1 MLSNQKMTDREKLL
15 VNKNKIRAIA
25 AGIAFLLCLLMFTGC
40 SSMNDAEKKVSK
52 ELKALQESETVG
64 SEVVDLRNSLSNEGK
79 ENFDGFLDKL
89 RKFDFEITGSEEDGD
104 KDDDYTLVS
113 VRIKTRDFGREYLAA
128 WTEYLKANPDTKPDD
143 LTGFYEL
150 LFSRL
155 DSLKEKDY
163 IKTIQIVCIDPL
175 DNGEWIAN
183 IKENEELQDAI
194 FGGMMS
200 EMKALA
206 AE

>member
-1 MLSNQKMTDREKLL
+1 MKSREKLL
-15 VNKNKIRAIA
+15 VNIHIIKTIA
-25 AGIAFLLCLLMFTGC
+25 AGLAVLLCLLMLAGC

-52 ELKALQESETVG
+52 ELKALQESDALG
-64 SEVVDLRNSLSNEGK
+64 SEVMNLRDSLSDEGRK
-79 ENFDGFLDKL
+79 NFDGFMKKL
-89 RKFDFEITGSEEDGD
+89 KGFDFQIIGSEEGDGH
-104 KDDDYTLVS
+104 TLVN
-113 VRIKTRDFGREYLAA
+113 VKIKTCDFGREYLAA
-128 WTEYLKANPDTKPDD
+128 WTEYLKTNKEANPDD
-143 LTGFYEL
+143 LTDFYEL

-155 DSLKEKDY
+155 NSPVEKDY

-175 DNGEWIAN
+175 NNGEWIAN

>member
-1 MLSNQKMTDREKLL
+1 L
-15 VNKNKIRAIA
+15 VNKNRMRAIA
-25 AGIAFLLCLLMFTGC
+25 AGLAFLLCLLMFTGC
-40 SSMNDAEKKVSK
+40 SSMNDAEKKVYK

-64 SEVVDLRNSLSNEGK
+64 SEVVNLRNSLSNEGK
-79 ENFDGFLDKL
+79 EDFDGFLKKL
-89 RKFDFEITGSEEDGD
+89 RSFDFEITGSEEDSD
-104 KDDDYTLVS
+104 KGDDYTLVS
-113 VRIKTRDFGREYLAA
+113 VKIKTRDFGREYLAA
-128 WTEYLKANPDTKPDD
+128 WTEYLKANPDTKPDE
-143 LTGFYEL
+143 LTEFYEL

-155 DSLKEKDY
+155 NSLGEKEY

-175 DNGEWIAN
+175 DSGEWIAN

>member
-1 MLSNQKMTDREKLL
+1 MTGGKKLS
-15 VNKNKIRAIA
+15 VNSNIFKAIA
-25 AGIAFLLCLLMFTGC
+25 AGLAVLLCFLMLTGC

-52 ELKALQESETVG
+52 ELSSLQESENVG
-64 SEVVDLRNSLSNEGK
+64 SEVINLRDSLSDEGK
-79 ENFDGFLDKL
+79 ENFDGFLKKL
-89 RKFDFEITGSEEDGD
+89 RAFDFEITGSEEVED

-113 VRIKTRDFGREYLAA
+113 VRIKTFAFGREYLAA
-128 WTEYLKANPDTKPDD
+128 WTEYLKANEDTGTED

-150 LFSRL
+150 LFSGL
-155 DSLKEKDY
+155 NGLEEKEY

-183 IKENEELQDAI
+183 IKDNEELQDAI